1 MLREPLRIQVDR
13 LPPEGRIFEL
23 DIQVEPTNRALRE
36 AGLADVEVLDPV
48 MGRARV
54 QPSGRDV
61 FVTGE
66 VRTRVRFRCVRCLS
80 PFTRELSESFHL
92 TFVEGFDLG
101 AGEHELHPEELEL
114 ESLVEGAIDLTRA
127 AIEQV
132 LLGIPAHP
140 VCEEGCRGLC
150 PRCGADRNR
159 EPCTCAGPPPDPRL
173 AVLADW
179 RPRGA
184 SG

>member
-1 MLREPLRIQVDR
+1 MIREPLRIQVDR

-23 DIQVEPTNRALRE
+23 DIQVEATNRALGE
-36 AGLADVEVLDPV
+36 AGVADVEVLDPV
-48 MGRARV
+48 VGRARV

-61 FVTGE
+61 FVTGR
-66 VRTRVRFRCVRCLS
+66 VRTRVRCRCVRCLS
-80 PFTRELSESFHL
+80 PFTRELDEAFHL
-92 TFVEGFDLG
+92 TFVEGLELG

-114 ESLVEGAIDLTRA
+114 EILVEGSIDLARA
-127 AIEQV
+127 AFEQV

-140 VCEEGCRGLC
+140 VCDEACRGLC
-150 PRCGADRNR
+150 PWCGADRNR
-159 EPCTCAGPPPDPRL
+159 EPCACTGPAADPRL
-173 AVLADW
+173 AVLAGW